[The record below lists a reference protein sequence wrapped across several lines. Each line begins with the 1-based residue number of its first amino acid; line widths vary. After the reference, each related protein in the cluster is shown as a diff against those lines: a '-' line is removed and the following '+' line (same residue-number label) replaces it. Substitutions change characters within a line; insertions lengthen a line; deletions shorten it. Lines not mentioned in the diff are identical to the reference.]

1 MKIAGDGVLVAAAA
15 VGHYDAAAF
24 DCSFGDDAVKR

>member
-1 MKIAGDGVLVAAAA
+1 MKIAGDGVLVAAA
-15 VGHYDAAAF
+15 VGHCDAAAS